1 MRNRTCGWAATAALL
16 ILLVGGLAGGCA
28 SAPPP
33 DGGGA
38 IGSAVMPDPT
48 LTPGAIAST
57 DVNEIC
63 ASGYARRARDVSTGT
78 KNAVYAEYH
87 IAAHASGEYEIDHL
101 VPLGIGGSN
110 DVKNLWPQP
119 TDPRPGRL
127 EKDNLED
134 ELHKR
139 ICDHSVDVRTAQH
152 DVAVDWV
159 AAYRKYV
166 LHR

>member
-1 MRNRTCGWAATAALL
+1 MRRRTYGWAATAALL
-16 ILLVGGLAGGCA
+16 IVLVGGLAGACA
-28 SAPPP
+28 SASAPE
-33 DGGGA
+33 GGDA
-38 IGSAVMPDPT
+38 IGSAIMPDPT
-48 LTPGAIAST
+48 LTPGAVAST

-63 ASGYARRARDVSTGT
+63 VSGYARRARDVSTAT

-87 IAAHASGEYEIDHL
+87 IAAHRSGEYEIDHL

-110 DVKNLWPQP
+110 DMKNLWPQP

-127 EKDNLED
+127 EKDGLKD

-139 ICDHSVDVRTAQH
+139 ICDHSVDVRTAQQ

-166 LHR
+166 LRR

>member
-1 MRNRTCGWAATAALL
+1 MSNRICGWAAIAALL
-16 ILLVGGLAGGCA
+16 IVLVGGLAGACA
-28 SAPPP
+28 STPPP
-33 DGGGA
+33 AA

-48 LTPGAIAST
+48 LTPGGVAST
-57 DVNEIC
+57 DINEIC
-63 ASGYARRARDVSTGT
+63 TSGYARRSRDVSTGT

-87 IAAHASGEYEIDHL
+87 VATHRPGDYEVDHL

-110 DVKNLWPQP
+110 DIKNLWPQP

-127 EKDNLED
+127 EKDDLED

-139 ICDHSVDVRTAQH
+139 ICDRSVDVRTAQR
-152 DVAVDWV
+152 DVAADWV